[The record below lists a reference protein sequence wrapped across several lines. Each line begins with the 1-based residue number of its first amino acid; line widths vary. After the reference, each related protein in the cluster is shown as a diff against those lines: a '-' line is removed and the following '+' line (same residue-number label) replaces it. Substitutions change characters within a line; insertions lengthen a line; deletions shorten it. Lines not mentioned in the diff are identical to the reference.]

1 MMHWIKYDPNGI
13 LAITTKECKL
23 LLQELDRP
31 MGFGKE
37 YVATE
42 KQLSSLFKELDIPIF
57 TNDKNEP
64 IVLFM
69 DTVHAL
75 AARVHEKAANA
86 KGKSIKDM
94 EDLPSG
100 SIMSKLRKDA
110 MIRNM
115 RLAGL
120 SSKVG
125 VTYTTAE
132 LAAVGSIQKAVKAAK
147 LRREIDARAAA
158 TKKAAT
164 AER

>member
-1 MMHWIKYDPNGI
+1 
-13 LAITTKECKL
+13 
-23 LLQELDRP
+23 
-31 MGFGKE
+31 
-37 YVATE
+37 
-42 KQLSSLFKELDIPIF
+42 
-57 TNDKNEP
+57 
-64 IVLFM
+64 
-69 DTVHAL
+69 
-75 AARVHEKAANA
+75 
-86 KGKSIKDM
+86 M